1 MCLGY
6 FVGIFLKVCIRK
18 RREYLDNS
26 VLFSVLLNKDEINVI
41 NFNGCGCFMI
51 LFGGVNWLC

>member
-51 LFGGVNWLC
+51 LFGGVN